1 MAAKLYLLGEGKM
14 MQFASIYPTL
24 SKVIIIVDQKNHDGI
39 CLNWLKDTIKIDGLI
54 I

>member
-24 SKVIIIVDQKNHDGI
+24 RKVIIIVYQKTDECI
-39 CLNWLKDTIKIDGLI
+39 WLN
-54 I
+54 